1 MSSELSEFADDS
13 YVEIEQSG
21 ESSSG
26 LDYYGQTEILGR
38 PPLEFNKNLT
48 PEHRLSEGTK

>member
-38 PPLEFNKNLT
+38 PPLEFDKNLT
-48 PEHRLSEGTK
+48 NRIGLI